1 MYIPTPS
8 FFNQDVC
15 FVYELS
21 MGKRAYSKTISF
33 ILIVALI
40 MLLILPVASAR
51 DYSLESADVNVTV
64 FPEGIVHVQESL
76 TYHFDGTFFEVYR
89 QVYPPQGGSIENL
102 QGYLEGFSSDHYV
115 TEVHGGYELVCALP
129 TPTPDQVTFIT
140 SYDYYGG
147 LKVYNDVSELHYKL
161 WGDEWEKP
169 LHGLSAT
176 ITIVPASGSDIT
188 YWIHPNDY
196 TKTATINRNK
206 ITVQTDEI
214 PANSW
219 YEIRAIFP
227 RLTSPDSR
235 YVTLYDQ
242 NAKLQIFRIESQYAL
257 KSKVLYVIFM
267 IYSLLSVSLFIAPF
281 YLYFKYGREPDIVY
295 ESIYERELPYD
306 SSPAMVNAM
315 MKGSVGNPTIDGFAA
330 TVMDLIHRD
339 YLSIDDSDPRDI
351 VLHITGPER
360 GIRDTTKLLD
370 FEQDVL
376 DLIIKHSDGRQLHW
390 KDFQSELKKDVSF
403 YNFINSWNKK
413 VKAHLDI
420 EKLFI
425 EKGATKMDYFAG
437 LLFLFSLLSL
447 FIVPLLGD
455 PSAYPI
461 IGKLTLIPIFIAVIS
476 PVVLILNAKYR
487 TVLGRWTPAGK
498 LYVERWKNFKK
509 YITDFSDL
517 KEHPPSSV
525 KLWDH
530 YMVYAMALGVAEE
543 ALRHMSIIVPKEEF
557 EASHFHNRVYIAGY
571 SSDFSHAYQRSA
583 PSSSSGGGSGVGGA
597 GGGFGGGG
605 GGAR

>member
-1 MYIPTPS
+1 M
-8 FFNQDVC
+8 
-15 FVYELS
+15 YELS
-21 MGKRAYSKTISF
+21 TGRRVCSKSITFALTVSL
-33 ILIVALI
+33 IL
-40 MLLILPVASAR
+40 LLLLPVASAR

-64 FPEGIVHVQESL
+64 SPEGIVHVQESL
-76 TYHFDGTFFEVYR
+76 TYRFEGTFYEVYR
-89 QVYPPQGGSIENL
+89 QVYPPPGGSIENI
-102 QGYLEGFSSDHYV
+102 QGYLEGVPSDLYV
-115 TEVHGGYELVCALP
+115 TEVYEGYELVCRLPSP
-129 TPTPDQVTFIT
+129 TPERVTFVT

-147 LKVYNDVSELHYKL
+147 LKVYNDISELHYKF

-169 LHGLSAT
+169 VQSLSAT
-176 ITIVPASGSDIT
+176 VMILPASGSDIT
-188 YWIHPNDY
+188 YWLHPDDY
-196 TKTATINRNK
+196 TETVTIDDNTV
-206 ITVQTDEI
+206 TVQAADI

-235 YVTLYDQ
+235 YVTIYDQ
-242 NAKLQIFRIESQYAL
+242 NAKFQIFRIESQYAL
-257 KSKVLYVIFM
+257 KQKALYVVFIV
-267 IYSLLSVSLFIAPF
+267 YVLLALSLLLAPF
-281 YLYFKYGREPDIVY
+281 YLYFKYGREPDIAY
-295 ESIYERELPYD
+295 EGIYERELPYD
-306 SSPAMVNAM
+306 SSPAVVNAM
-315 MKGSVGNPTIDGFAA
+315 MKGGVGDPTIDGFAA

-339 YLSIDDSDPRDI
+339 YLRIDDSNPRNI

-360 GIRDTTKLLD
+360 EKGDSPGLLD

-376 DLIIKHSDGRQLHW
+376 DLIVQHSDGRQLYW
-390 KDFQSELKKDVSF
+390 KEFQAGLKKGTSF

-413 VKAHLDI
+413 VKAHIDL

-437 LLFLFSLLSL
+437 ILFLVSLLSL
-447 FIVPLLGD
+447 FAIPWLGD
-455 PSAYPI
+455 SSAYPI
-461 IGKLTLIPIFIAVIS
+461 IEKLGFMPIIIAVIS
-476 PVVLILNAKYR
+476 PVVLVLNARYR
-487 TVLGRWTPAGK
+487 TFLGRWTPEGK

-517 KEHPPSSV
+517 KEHPPGSV

-543 ALRHMSIIVPKEEF
+543 ALRHMSVIVPKEEF
-557 EASHFHNRVYIAGY
+557 RASHFHNRVYITGY

-583 PSSSSGGGSGVGGA
+583 PKSSSGGSRGVGGS